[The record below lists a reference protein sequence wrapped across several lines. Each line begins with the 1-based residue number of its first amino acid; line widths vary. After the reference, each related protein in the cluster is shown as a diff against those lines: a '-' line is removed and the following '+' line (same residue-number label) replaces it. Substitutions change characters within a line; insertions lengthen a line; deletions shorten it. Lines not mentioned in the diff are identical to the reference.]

1 MLPVSDFNYQIEKKG
16 KIDFLGKVK
25 LKILVFFAVILTLL
39 FGSQIVFA
47 SNLTSDGKKLHEI
60 NSDSNRLESENL
72 YLKSKIAKVSS
83 LTNLSQRSQEM
94 GFSKP
99 SKVLNP

>member
-1 MLPVSDFNYQIEKKG
+1 MLPVSDFNYIEKKE
-16 KIDFLGKVK
+16 KIDLIGKVK

-39 FGSQIVFA
+39 FGAQIIFA
-47 SNLTSDGKKLHEI
+47 GNLTSDGKKLHEV
-60 NSDSNRLESENL
+60 SAEANRLESENL

-83 LTNLSQRSQEM
+83 LTNLFQRSQEM
-94 GFSKP
+94 GFHIP